1 MSGYQILQHSLQ
13 VRMQGRIERQLVRT
27 RRELES
33 AQQPIVQ
40 VNGKSLLAFCSND
53 YLGLANHPD
62 VINAYKQ
69 GLNRYGVGSGA
80 SHLVTG
86 HSAAHQALEE
96 ELAAFTRRSKALLFG
111 SGYMANLGVITT
123 LLDDKDHVF
132 EDKLNHASLI
142 DGGLFSRAEFRRFPH
157 KDMTKLEQMLAATDS
172 SGLRLIVTDGV
183 FSMDGDVA
191 PLGQM
196 LKIADKYQ
204 AIVMMD
210 DAHGIGCLGKT
221 GGGVVQ
227 AAQERGAQIDQVR
240 LPVLMATL
248 GKAFGTLG
256 AFVAGS
262 DDLIEALIQFCR
274 PYIYTTAIP
283 AAMAEATRASL
294 RLVQTEGWRREHL
307 RALVQQFRKGC
318 AQLGLKIEDSPT
330 QIQALILGSPERAM
344 AASQQLEAKG
354 ILVSAIRPPTVPP
367 GTARLRIS
375 FSAAHSE
382 AQVNQ
387 LLQALAELLLPAS
400 PRDK

>member
-96 ELAAFTRRSKALLFG
+96 ELAAFTGRSKALLFG
-111 SGYMANLGVITT
+111 SGYMANLGVLTT

-157 KDMTKLEQMLAATDS
+157 KDMTKLERMLADTDS
-172 SGLRLIVTDGV
+172 AGLRLIVTDGV

-191 PLGQM
+191 PLGQL

-204 AIVMMD
+204 AIVMVD

-227 AAQERGAQIDQVR
+227 AAQERGALVDQVR

-307 RALVQQFRKGC
+307 RTLVQQFRKGC

-387 LLQALAELLLPAS
+387 LLQALAELKLPAVS
-400 PRDK
+400 AR